1 MRQRRALGHGV
12 VRRHR
17 SRETEGQRLASAPP
31 SGVERAARPSANLW
45 NPRMTIDIERQIGR
59 ATLPSWTV
67 NERDSAY
74 GKTEKRVLVTVL
86 S

>member
-1 MRQRRALGHGV
+1 
-12 VRRHR
+12 
-17 SRETEGQRLASAPP
+17 
-31 SGVERAARPSANLW
+31 
-45 NPRMTIDIERQIGR
+45 MTIDIERQIGR